1 MRSGLGAGTVTC
13 NSGSTPRTGGK
24 PRSTF
29 TLPRKWSGGPVRLF
43 NMTRSSRELR
53 PDSGV
58 QQVLDILAR
67 YDDQHPNAKI
77 DAYRQNSASIRLR
90 IIDPEFESSDRVQ
103 REELIWDILGGLPE
117 G

>member
-1 MRSGLGAGTVTC
+1 
-13 NSGSTPRTGGK
+13 
-24 PRSTF
+24 
-29 TLPRKWSGGPVRLF
+29 
-43 NMTRSSRELR
+43 MTRSSREFR

-90 IIDPEFESSDRVQ
+90 IIDPEFEPLDRVQ
-103 REELIWDILGGLPE
+103 REEWIWDILDGLPE
-117 G
+117 GIQSQITLVLLLTAKEASFSFANFEFENPLPSNLSCALRK